1 MPERFWSDDFDMDLL
16 KLFPDLPERLGEM
29 AEVRLWV
36 HGGESYGRLNHPSVW
51 HDHEYM
57 VAFFGLAPDATGK
70 PGAYWTSDPVVECTW
85 LETLRDEWPHQYTI
99 VVGRRPVLRATRW
112 ETFGALMCDLR
123 GHHPLPDAERE
134 RLRREVLARAGEAT
148 RFRRTSLNSP
158 DGAEERFVDA
168 TWRMRQME
176 AWAVW
181 DVLAESDEL
190 LGQVMALDAEGT

>member
-57 VAFFGLAPDATGK
+57 VVAFFGLAPDTTGK
-70 PGAYWTSDPVVECTW
+70 PDAYWTSHPVVECTW

-99 VVGRRPVLRATRW
+99 VMGRRPVLRATRW
-112 ETFGALMCDLR
+112 ETFSALMYDRR
-123 GHHPLPDAERE
+123 GHRPLLDAERE
-134 RLRREVLARAGEAT
+134 RLRRKVLARVDKAT
-148 RFRRTSLNSP
+148 RRLRHLVNHP
-158 DGAEERFVDA
+158 E
-168 TWRMRQME
+168 
-176 AWAVW
+176 
-181 DVLAESDEL
+181 LAE
-190 LGQVMALDAEGT
+190 VADA